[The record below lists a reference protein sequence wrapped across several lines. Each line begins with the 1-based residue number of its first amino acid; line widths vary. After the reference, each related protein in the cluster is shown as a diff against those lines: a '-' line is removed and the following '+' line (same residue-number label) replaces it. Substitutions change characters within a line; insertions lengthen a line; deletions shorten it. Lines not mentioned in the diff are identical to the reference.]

1 MKITLY
7 TITDC
12 AFSKQEKEYLSAH
25 GLQFEEKNLET
36 NREFLTEMLA
46 IGGNFAGT
54 PVTKIEKDDGQ
65 IIVLKGFTTAEFD
78 KTLALTPTQTVEP
91 VQTQPVAVPV
101 AEVTPVAAPVEQP
114 VVAQA
119 PAPVVLPVESVP
131 VAPAPVAADPAMASV
146 LNTLEQQTQVADTSP
161 EPVQVVPAPV
171 APMPGAPVIPDPQ
184 F

>member
-12 AFSKQEKEYLSAH
+12 QFSKQEKEYLASH

-46 IGGNFAGT
+46 VGGNFAGT

-65 IIVLKGFTTAEFD
+65 IVVLKGFTAAEFD
-78 KTLALTPTQTVEP
+78 KTLALAPTVAKPVEAAPQSTQPLVQAPVTTPTPVQQPMTPPEP
-91 VQTQPVAVPV
+91 VVPIVA
-101 AEVTPVAAPVEQP
+101 TTT
-114 VVAQA
+114 
-119 PAPVVLPVESVP
+119 
-131 VAPAPVAADPAMASV
+131 DPAMASV
-146 LNTLEQQTQVADTSP
+146 LNTLEQQAQVAP
-161 EPVQVVPAPV
+161 PVQTQIPPVAAPV
-171 APMPGAPVIPDPQ
+171 APSAPVIPDPQ